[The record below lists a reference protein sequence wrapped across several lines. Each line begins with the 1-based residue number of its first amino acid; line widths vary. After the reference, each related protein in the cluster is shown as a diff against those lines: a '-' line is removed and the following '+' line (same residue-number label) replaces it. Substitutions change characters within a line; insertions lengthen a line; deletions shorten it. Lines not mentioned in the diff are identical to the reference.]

1 MTEPTHPPFK
11 VDQPVDIVLPDPGQA
26 AENENIYFSKILS
39 IKEDVLLIAP
49 PVLDGTALPP
59 PQEPLE
65 VTCRLPADTWVWAFN
80 SRIPSILGDT
90 WVLERPPENQVVR
103 EQRRGNIRASLTL
116 EIQAALHMANR
127 YFPETTLR
135 ILDLSSSGCQVAGD
149 RPFIPNSVM
158 RLRIPLG
165 TQTLEVHGKIVR
177 ANPFP
182 QGIHQRYYVSGFH
195 FSDLSQPDRESLV
208 RFIFEHLS
216 EDIRGK
222 RQP

>member
-1 MTEPTHPPFK
+1 MTLSQDPPFK
-11 VDQPVDIVLPDPGQA
+11 VDQSVDIVLPATGEEADG
-26 AENENIYFSKILS
+26 ETIYFSKILS
-39 IKEDVLLIAP
+39 VKDDVLLIAP

-59 PQEPLE
+59 PREPLE
-65 VTCRLPADTWVWAFN
+65 VTCRLPVDTWVWAFN

-90 WVLERPPENQVVR
+90 WVLERPPASEVVR

-116 EIQAALHMANR
+116 DVQAALHMANR

-135 ILDLSSSGCQVAGD
+135 ILDLSSSGCQIAGD

-165 TQTLEVHGKIVR
+165 GQTLEVHGKIIR

-182 QGIHQRYYVSGFH
+182 QGIHQRYYVSGFQ
-195 FSDLSQPDRESLV
+195 FSDLSQTERETLV

-216 EDIRGK
+216 DDIRGK
-222 RQP
+222 RKP